1 MAYAPRNSMRRLIRA
16 DERNVGPVT
25 QSWASTPAVRRVMQA
40 NKGRNTKPELAL
52 RRELHAAGLRYR
64 VCVRP
69 EPAVRRNVDIVF
81 RPARVAVEVRGCF
94 WHGCPDHYRPSSKN
108 QEFWAN
114 KIADNI
120 ARDNKGDA
128 LLSEAGWLVIV
139 VWEHDDMPMAAQR
152 IVRIVRER
160 RLREAKPL
168 N

>member
-1 MAYAPRNSMRRLIRA
+1 MPSVAYAPRNSVRRLIRVN
-16 DERNVGPVT
+16 ERNVGTVT

-40 NKGRNTKPELAL
+40 NKGRNTKPELSL
-52 RRELHAAGLRYR
+52 RRELHAARLRYR

-69 EPAVRRNVDIVF
+69 EPEVRRNVDIVF

-139 VWEHDDMPMAAQR
+139 VWEHDDMPTAAQG
-152 IVRIVRER
+152 IAQIVRER
-160 RLREAKPL
+160 RLLKR
-168 N
+168 